1 MRRVLIIGAVGQDG
15 TYLSD
20 QMIVDEIDVFSCK
33 RLLQKNT
40 AASLGRHS
48 FSALS
53 MDYREYVTE
62 TPSVLQQANRQV
74 PFHGDA
80 SRLRAITGWKLEV
93 SFDNLVGMMV
103 RLEMDA
109 AHAE

>member
-1 MRRVLIIGAVGQDG
+1 MHAILQTDAPGEF
-15 TYLSD
+15 
-20 QMIVDEIDVFSCK
+20 IV
-33 RLLQKNT
+33 
-40 AASLGRHS
+40 ASGELHTVRQFAERA

-62 TPSVLQQANRQV
+62 TPSVLQRANRQV
-74 PFHGDA
+74 PFQGDA
-80 SRLRAITGWKLEV
+80 SRLRAVTGWKPEV
-93 SFDNLVGMMV
+93 SFDNLVDMMV